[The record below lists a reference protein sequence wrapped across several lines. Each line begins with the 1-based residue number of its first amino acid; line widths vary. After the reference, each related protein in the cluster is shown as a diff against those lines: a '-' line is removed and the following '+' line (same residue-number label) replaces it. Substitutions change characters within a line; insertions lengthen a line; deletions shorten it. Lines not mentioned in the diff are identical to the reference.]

1 MSAATLERALARWE
15 AESGSYRRLCGM
27 PYRLEP
33 FLAGYF
39 LGALGM
45 KCPDDP
51 PHTCRDSFRVG
62 HREGVGAREIEARAE
77 KP

>member
-1 MSAATLERALARWE
+1 MSAATLERAIARWE

-39 LGALGM
+39 LGALGENL
-45 KCPDDP
+45 PEVSGDIQA
-51 PHTCRDSFRVG
+51 SFRVG
-62 HREGVGAREIEARAE
+62 FRSGADERMIEMRGG
-77 KP
+77 KS